1 LLEGS
6 RFCYDY
12 VLQLV
17 LPFGSMNNAKL
28 SVSVDSQL
36 AQFIERYQEA
46 HGVPTKSEVVERA
59 LELLQKNELRQQ
71 YAEAY
76 KEWAESG
83 EAELWD
89 VTAGDGLDEPVAK
102 PKRRGR
108 KK

>member
-1 LLEGS
+1 
-6 RFCYDY
+6 
-12 VLQLV
+12 
-17 LPFGSMNNAKL
+17 MNNTKL
-28 SVSVDSQL
+28 SVSVNSQL
-36 AQFIERYQEA
+36 AQFIKLYQEA
-46 HGVPTKSEVVERA
+46 HSVPTKSEVVERA

-102 PKRRGR
+102 LKSRSR

>member
-1 LLEGS
+1 MG
-6 RFCYDY
+6 
-12 VLQLV
+12 
-17 LPFGSMNNAKL
+17 NTKL

-36 AQFIERYQEA
+36 AQFIKRYQAA
-46 HGVPTKSEVVERA
+46 HGITTKSEVVERA
-59 LELLQKNELRQQ
+59 LSLLQKNELRQQ

-76 KEWAESG
+76 QEWVESG

-89 VTAGDGLDEPVAK
+89 VTTGDGLDEPVAK